1 MYRCGSENAS
11 DVSNVKTLQ
20 STKGKDMATATGKQI
35 ERVPN
40 AINLLFLLPHSA
52 PAPPQT
58 QSVSTI
64 YHSPALAARRAFL
77 VNEQDMLCAR
87 H

>member
-1 MYRCGSENAS
+1 MEGELRLYRCGSENAS

-40 AINLLFLLPHSA
+40 AINLLFLLPLSL
-52 PAPPQT
+52 
-58 QSVSTI
+58 SLSL
-64 YHSPALAARRAFL
+64 SLSFL
-77 VNEQDMLCAR
+77 VNGHRTCCVPDINSTG
-87 H
+87 

>member
-1 MYRCGSENAS
+1 MYRCGSENPS

-20 STKGKDMATATGKQI
+20 STKGKDMATATATATGKQI

-52 PAPPQT
+52 PAPAPA
-58 QSVSTI
+58 QSRPSQSLLYTI
-64 YHSPALAARRAFL
+64 PLLSVPVERFL
-77 VNEQDMLCAR
+77 
-87 H
+87 

>member
-1 MYRCGSENAS
+1 MWRGAELRLYRCGSENPS

-40 AINLLFLLPHSA
+40 AINLLFLLP
-52 PAPPQT
+52 
-58 QSVSTI
+58 
-64 YHSPALAARRAFL
+64 LFL
-77 VNEQDMLCAR
+77 LSLPLPLSLTVCLSLLVPVERFL
-87 H
+87 